1 MEVHPGVF
9 VSRTDTQDWR
19 FDPEVGG
26 EMHVLVE
33 AEGGYA
39 GMSRFVTDLGPEAWM
54 LPEREVLIVLE
65 GAAHIVGAG
74 LAIWLLNLL
83 IRIGI
88 SGERDRDAED
98 EARAFFDE
106 HGYWPDEAPDEPP
119 APATPAAPP
128 AHRAPAP
135 HTRRARPAPRHRGR
149 DY

>member
-1 MEVHPGVF
+1 M
-9 VSRTDTQDWR
+9 T
-19 FDPEVGG
+19 
-26 EMHVLVE
+26 
-33 AEGGYA
+33 
-39 GMSRFVTDLGPEAWM
+39 RFVRIW
-54 LPEREVLIVLE
+54 LPVGVLLAAAIAFAFNPTMDGLE

-149 DY
+149 EY

>member
-1 MEVHPGVF
+1 M
-9 VSRTDTQDWR
+9 T
-19 FDPEVGG
+19 
-26 EMHVLVE
+26 
-33 AEGGYA
+33 
-39 GMSRFVTDLGPEAWM
+39 RFVRIW
-54 LPEREVLIVLE
+54 LPVGVLLAAAIAFALNPTMDGLE

-106 HGYWPDEAPDEPP
+106 HGHWPDEAPDEPP

-149 DY
+149 EY